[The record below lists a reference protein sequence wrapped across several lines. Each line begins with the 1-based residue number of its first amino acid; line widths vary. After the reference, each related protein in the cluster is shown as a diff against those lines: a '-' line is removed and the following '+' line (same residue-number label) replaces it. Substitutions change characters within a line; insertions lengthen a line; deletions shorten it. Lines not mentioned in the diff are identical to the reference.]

1 MIVYLSKKITMPNS
15 TKLFCVAWNKK
26 HGYIACG
33 GESGFLKI
41 MHLESPLHDAKQKH
55 RHNVLP
61 LNQNVSGHSGCVEM
75 IRWNDTFHRLTTSDS
90 NGLIIVWGILKD
102 KWNEEMI
109 NNRQTGVQDMKW
121 TGSGKMI
128 CIVFDDGMVIV
139 GTVEGER
146 IWGKDLGEKKL
157 CKVEWSPDEKILLF
171 GLMNGEVCVFDSMG
185 NYISQLNILSHIC
198 TSTPL
203 KLVTID
209 WFKGNYRDPTQACL
223 MIAYHNGHVRIMKS
237 ETDEDPVIIETEM
250 YIEDV
255 SWNPQG
261 SVIAVGGKYNS
272 SESDQD
278 PNFINF
284 YSQSGDLLRNLK
296 IPSKNLKSFSWDK
309 AGLRL
314 AIASDHLLYFAN
326 IKPDYKWGYCSS
338 SIIYHY
344 TKPER
349 NEICVVFWETVKD
362 IKYVKYMNSFVNI
375 ATHGD
380 YCCIVTKSEEMEDQ
394 FVLVLCNSIGT
405 PLEQKYVEMEPVF
418 ILMTK
423 THVIMASREAFY
435 LWHFKN
441 PKKATSL
448 LVSSSKKSRRERLYH
463 IDVEPSPSATQ
474 SDVIDFS
481 VAFQGTNNP
490 ICCMCASENILL
502 IARMSGVVH
511 RYSLPHVLLEHKY
524 NFNTIASL
532 MEMNCNLT
540 ILALVDNYGV
550 LSMYNLNGY
559 KDNNGKSSNTEQ
571 LNFDRKDVWNIKWA
585 NDNPNL
591 FALMEKERM
600 LVVRGIEPE
609 EPVSSKGYLC
619 HFSDL
624 QIKTVLL
631 ENIMTYPQNPTKDF
645 VIDIEIKSLRDTRE
659 MLTKVS
665 LEEALHFIE
674 KNPHPR
680 LWRLLAETALEAM
693 DTGIAEQAFVHCQ
706 DYYGIQFVKKLN
718 NQQIDAIKKAEVLCY
733 FHKFDEAEQLY
744 VSIDRWD
751 LAVAMRKKMGDWFRV
766 LHLLTSNS
774 SGDDNQLEEAW
785 NAIGDYFADRQQWLI
800 KVDVSD
806 LSPLL
811 PNLLALCQN
820 LKPISVSADMGI
832 ALWLRS
838 MAPWNIGDMFITV
851 GMCEQAVEAYIKCNR
866 VKAAIDCCIQLNHWN
881 MAIDLARKYSIKD
894 IDSMLTKYMSHLLEK
909 GRTMN
914 AVELYCKAG
923 HYLEAAK
930 LLMKEAKKIAK
941 VSKLLLMKKVY
952 VLIGLLM
959 EKYHEQMKFNVKAR
973 NEKGKKSNVST
984 PLEGILQEDTASM
997 SDSHLIDN
1005 GWHHAEAYHFYI
1017 LAQTQLQ
1024 TGYVDS
1030 AMKTA
1035 LVLRDYEDVLDPV
1048 DIYSLLA
1055 LAAYANCAFGT
1066 CSKAFIKLESLETL
1080 DPAQRKQYEEMAF
1093 EVFSRHTPKDSKY
1106 NQVECPSCSS
1116 TMPDWTSVCPSC
1128 DIKYPPC
1135 IVSGR
1140 TIMDY
1145 HYWMCNSCKHRA
1157 YESEIV
1163 QRQTCPLCHSP
1174 F

>member
-1 MIVYLSKKITMPNS
+1 MIVYLTKKITMPNS
-15 TKLFCVAWNKK
+15 TNLLCVSWNKK
-26 HGYIACG
+26 QGYIACG
-33 GESGFLKI
+33 GENGFLKI
-41 MHLESPLHDAKQKH
+41 MHLESPFNDNNQKH

-61 LNQNVSGHSGCVEM
+61 LNQNVAGHSGSVQM
-75 IRWNDTFHRLTTSDS
+75 IRWNDPFQRLTTSDN
-90 NGLIIVWGILKD
+90 NGLIIVWGIVKD

-139 GTVEGER
+139 GTVDGER
-146 IWGKDLGEKKL
+146 IWGKDIGEKKM

-171 GLMNGEVCVFDSMG
+171 GLINGEVCVFDSMG
-185 NYISQLNILSHIC
+185 NHISQLDILSQVF

-203 KLVTID
+203 RLVTID
-209 WFKGNYRDPTQACL
+209 WFKGNYSNPKQACL
-223 MIAYHNGHVRIMKS
+223 MIAYQNGHIRVMKS
-237 ETDEDPVIIETEM
+237 ETDPHPITIETEM
-250 YIEDV
+250 HIEDA

-261 SVIAVGGKYNS
+261 TVIAVGGKYNS

-278 PNFINF
+278 PNFVNF
-284 YSQSGDLLRNLK
+284 YSHSGEILRNLK
-296 IPSKNLKSFSWDK
+296 IPGSNLKSFAWDK

-314 AIASDHLLYFAN
+314 AITSDHLLYFAN
-326 IKPDYKWGYCSS
+326 IKPDFKWGYCSN

-349 NEICVVFWETVKD
+349 HETCVVFWETVKD

-375 ATHGD
+375 ATCGD
-380 YCCIVTKSEEMEDQ
+380 YCCIVTKCDEVEDQ
-394 FVLVLCNSIGT
+394 FILVLCNSIGT
-405 PLEQKYVEMEPVF
+405 PLEQKYVKMEPVYL
-418 ILMTK
+418 LMTK

-448 LVSSSKKSRRERLYH
+448 LISSSKKSRRERLYH
-463 IDVEPSPSATQ
+463 IDSEPNPASSQ
-474 SDVIDFS
+474 GDIIDFS
-481 VAFQGTNNP
+481 ATFQETNDP
-490 ICCMCASENILL
+490 ICCMCASENVLI
-502 IARMSGVVH
+502 IARISGLLH
-511 RYSLPHVLLEHKY
+511 RYCLPHVLLEHRY
-524 NFNTIASL
+524 QLNTIASL
-532 MEMNCNLT
+532 IDINCNMT
-540 ILALVDNYGV
+540 SLAIVDNHGV
-550 LSMYNLNGY
+550 LSMYKLNS
-559 KDNNGKSSNTEQ
+559 GKSGDGRNNAAEK
-571 LNFDRKDVWNIKWA
+571 LNFERKDVWNIKWA
-585 NDNPNL
+585 SDNPNL
-591 FALMEKERM
+591 FALMEKERL
-600 LVVRGIEPE
+600 LVVHGGETE
-609 EPVSSKGYLC
+609 EPIPCKGYLC
-619 HFSDL
+619 QFADL
-624 QIKTVLL
+624 QIKVVLL
-631 ENIMTYPQNPTKDF
+631 ENIMTFPQNPTKNF
-645 VIDIEIKSLRDTRE
+645 IMDIETKTLRDTRQ
-659 MLTKVS
+659 LLNNVS

-680 LWRLLAETALEAM
+680 LWRLLAETALENM
-693 DTGIAEQAFVHCQ
+693 DMCIAEQAFVHYQ

-718 NQQIDAIKKAEVLCY
+718 NQPMEAVKRAEVLCY

-766 LHLLTSNS
+766 LHLLTTNS

-785 NAIGDYFADRQQWLI
+785 NAIGDYFADRQQLVEAI
-800 KVDVSD
+800 NHYLKGRNQARLADCYYQLEDFNGLQKMVTS
-806 LSPLL
+806 LPENHELL
-811 PNLLALCQN
+811 PN
-820 LKPISVSADMGI
+820 
-832 ALWLRS
+832 
-838 MAPWNIGDMFITV
+838 IGGMFITV

-866 VKAAIDCCIQLNHWN
+866 VTAAIDCCIQLNHWN
-881 MAIDLARKYSIKD
+881 MAIDLAKKYSVKD
-894 IDSMLTKYMSHLLEK
+894 IDAKLNTYMSHLLEK

-914 AVELYCKAG
+914 ASELYCKAG

-930 LLMKEAKKIAK
+930 LLMKEAQKIAK
-941 VSKLLLMKKVY
+941 ISRVLLMKKIY
-952 VLIGLLM
+952 VLIGLLV
-959 EKYHEQMKFNVKAR
+959 EKYHEQMKFNVKSR
-973 NEKGKKSNVST
+973 TEKGKKGNVST
-984 PLEGILQEDTASM
+984 PLEGILYEDTASM

-1005 GWHHAEAYHFYI
+1005 GWHPAEAYHFYI

-1035 LVLRDYEDVLDPV
+1035 LVLRDYEDVLNPV

-1055 LAAYANCAFGT
+1055 LASYANYAFGT
-1066 CSKAFIKLESLETL
+1066 CSKAFIKLESLESL
-1080 DPAQRKQYEEMAF
+1080 DAAQKKQYEELAF
-1093 EVFSRHTPKDSKY
+1093 EIFSRHVPNDSKY

-1116 TMPDWTSVCPSC
+1116 IMSDWSSICPSC
-1128 DIKYPPC
+1128 DIKYPTC

-1140 TIMDY
+1140 IIMDY

-1163 QRQTCPLCHSP
+1163 QRQTCPLCHAP